1 MRSRFRWPRIERG
14 CGLEY
19 PDVFDR
25 SPGPRAQVQ
34 STHDA
39 IGTRR
44 PMRRHRKRDRI

>member
-1 MRSRFRWPRIERG
+1 MRPRFRWPRIERG

-19 PDVFDR
+19 PDLVDR

-39 IGTRR
+39 YGTRR
-44 PMRRHRKRDRI
+44 LMRRRERRGRV